1 MKMIYFMLQFVFLDN
16 RTGTVLLCTEG
27 RGQFYLKIMTFT
39 LPYSVFINKLR
50 GARISTNKPLLDFLD
65 QVMFK
70 RLI

>member
-1 MKMIYFMLQFVFLDN
+1 MKMIYFMLQFVSLDN
-16 RTGTVLLCTEG
+16 RTGIVLLCTEG

-50 GARISTNKPLLDFLD
+50 EARISTKEPLLDFLD
-65 QVMFK
+65 QVVSK

>member
-16 RTGTVLLCTEG
+16 RTGIVLLCTEG
-27 RGQFYLKIMTFT
+27 RGQFYLKIMIFT

-50 GARISTNKPLLDFLD
+50 GARISTNKPLLYFLD